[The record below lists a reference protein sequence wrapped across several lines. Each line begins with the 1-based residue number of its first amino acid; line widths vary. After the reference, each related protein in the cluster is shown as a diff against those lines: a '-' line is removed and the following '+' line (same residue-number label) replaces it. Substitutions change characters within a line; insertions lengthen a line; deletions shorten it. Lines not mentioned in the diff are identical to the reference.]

1 MVKEDQEARRKLAL
15 WEANGW
21 DHAGLKEEDKFFL
34 YEASNISFDPD
45 YALFA
50 PYVSAVNVMHLGK
63 DEAEKAYKE
72 TDEKRSNL
80 IIDLHK
86 KYDNMPEIKEREAR
100 RLREEQERKE
110 RNERRPLARKE
121 AGERMLAWLEKQP
134 VVDVAKTLKSDKNH
148 VFYAGGGLFY
158 PAEATTRKKGV
169 WPLLNIV
176 PGYGALSRNNT
187 QAQAVTF
194 DEFVEAYRQ
203 FTKDIPDAAPVPEK
217 DREAWFKVDEWRRR
231 YDDRT
236 PSYIEEMIGKIQSW
250 QKIPEVPF

>member
-1 MVKEDQEARRKLAL
+1 
-15 WEANGW
+15 
-21 DHAGLKEEDKFFL
+21 
-34 YEASNISFDPD
+34 
-45 YALFA
+45 
-50 PYVSAVNVMHLGK
+50 
-63 DEAEKAYKE
+63 
-72 TDEKRSNL
+72 
-80 IIDLHK
+80 
-86 KYDNMPEIKEREAR
+86 
-100 RLREEQERKE
+100 
-110 RNERRPLARKE
+110 
-121 AGERMLAWLEKQP
+121 
-134 VVDVAKTLKSDKNH
+134 
-148 VFYAGGGLFY
+148 VFYADGSLFY